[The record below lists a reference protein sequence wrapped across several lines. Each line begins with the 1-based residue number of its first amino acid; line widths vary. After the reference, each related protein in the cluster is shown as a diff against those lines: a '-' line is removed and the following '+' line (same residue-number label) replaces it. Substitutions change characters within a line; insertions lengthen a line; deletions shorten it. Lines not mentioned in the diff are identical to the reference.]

1 MSYGSGP
8 YPANKT
14 CVWVIEGPVGSQ
26 IQIQVLDDL
35 NMKMHVVLNVKQ
47 WLIQDLLKGWA
58 IRPGLV
64 ATLGPQW
71 GPRGQNTARYE
82 VSETNF

>member
-14 CVWVIEGPVGSQ
+14 CVWVIEGPVGSL

-35 NMKMHVVLNVKQ
+35 NMKMHLVLNVKQ
-47 WLIQDLLKGWA
+47 WQIQDMLKGGGGA
-58 IRPGLV
+58 KGRGLGDALRSPVGGPGGK
-64 ATLGPQW
+64 TP
-71 GPRGQNTARYE
+71 
-82 VSETNF
+82 

>member
-47 WLIQDLLKGWA
+47 WLIQDFLKGWA
-58 IRPGLV
+58 IRPGV
-64 ATLGPQW
+64 GGHIGSPVGAQGAKH
-71 GPRGQNTARYE
+71 RE
-82 VSETNF
+82 V

>member
-14 CVWVIEGPVGSQ
+14 CVWVIEGPVGSL

-35 NMKMHVVLNVKQ
+35 NMKMHLVLNVKQ
-47 WLIQDLLKGWA
+47 WQIQDMLKGGGGK
-58 IRPGLV
+58 RPGSGGRIEV
-64 ATLGPQW
+64 PSGGP
-71 GPRGQNTARYE
+71 GGKTP
-82 VSETNF
+82 

>member
-47 WLIQDLLKGWA
+47 WLIQDMLKRGPNG
-58 IRPGLV
+58 RGLG
-64 ATLGPQW
+64 GP
-71 GPRGQNTARYE
+71 
-82 VSETNF
+82 SFIM